1 MIERSFAI
9 KAPNIQYHLCC
20 LKKIQQKLS
29 EPNVLEHFIADES
42 IVKMLRATFVK
53 QYPLD
58 ETNTEF
64 IKYMLDNAESFVL
77 KPQREGGGN
86 NIYGKDI
93 RELYENMRDKAEL
106 RRYVLMERIK
116 FVDTENYF
124 IRPKKKTEKQN
135 VIVELGILGITI
147 G

>member
-1 MIERSFAI
+1 MIERSLTI

-29 EPNVLEHFIADES
+29 EPNALEKFISDS
-42 IVKMLRATFVK
+42 SVVKMLRATFVK
-53 QYPLD
+53 QYQLD
-58 ETNTEF
+58 ENNTELMKSM
-64 IKYMLDNAESFVL
+64 IDNAESFVL

-86 NIYGKDI
+86 NIYGNDI
-93 RELYENMRDKAEL
+93 KQLYEKMSDKTEL
-106 RRYVLMERIK
+106 RKYVLMERIK
-116 FVDTENYF
+116 YVDTENYF

>member
-1 MIERSFAI
+1 M
-9 KAPNIQYHLCC
+9 
-20 LKKIQQKLS
+20 
-29 EPNVLEHFIADES
+29 
-42 IVKMLRATFVK
+42 
-53 QYPLD
+53 
-58 ETNTEF
+58 
-64 IKYMLDNAESFVL
+64 

-124 IRPKKKTEKQN
+124 IRPKNSFEK
-135 VIVELGILGITI
+135 
-147 G
+147 